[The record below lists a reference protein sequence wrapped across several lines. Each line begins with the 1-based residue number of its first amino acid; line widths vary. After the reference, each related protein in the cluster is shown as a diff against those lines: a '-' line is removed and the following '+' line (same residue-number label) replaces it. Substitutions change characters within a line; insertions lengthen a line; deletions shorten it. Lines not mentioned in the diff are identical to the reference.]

1 MIIKIQRINKFLSN
15 RFDREF
21 LVSEVAL
28 FTQQSV
34 LNTKPSNIIWKLDK
48 SMSSVMNLVDKISKF
63 DGNQR
68 IKTIRKQQSCQL
80 LNTSLDISNKSIDV
94 TNE

>member
-68 IKTIRKQQSCQL
+68 IKTIRKQQSSQL